1 MNTIIKSL
9 SLLLVT
15 AVFAAVTV
23 DISAQE
29 RDRNRDRG
37 ERGGDRGERGGDRGE
52 RGGDRGERGG
62 DRGGFDRSQIMERIM
77 DRYRENLGF
86 SVAEW
91 KVVQPKVQTVMDN
104 RISSASGMMSMFGGS
119 RRGRGGDSS
128 TEKTPT
134 SELRDLLEKDDAS
147 KGDIK
152 AKLAAYRADRK
163 AREAKLKKAQ
173 EDLRQL
179 LTIKQEAQ
187 AVLAGLLN

>member
-1 MNTIIKSL
+1 MNTLIKSL
-9 SLLLVT
+9 SLLVVT
-15 AVFAAVTV
+15 AVFAGVTV

-37 ERGGDRGERGGDRGE
+37 NRDRGERGQW
-52 RGGDRGERGG
+52 
-62 DRGGFDRSQIMERIM
+62 DRSQILERIM

-91 KVVQPKVQTVMDN
+91 KVVQPKVQAVMDN
-104 RISSASGMMSMFGGS
+104 RISGASGMMSMFGGS

-163 AREAKLKKAQ
+163 AREAKLKNAQ
-173 EDLRQL
+173 EDLRQF

>member
-1 MNTIIKSL
+1 MNTFIKSL
-9 SLLLVT
+9 SLLVVT
-15 AVFAAVTV
+15 AVFASVTV

-37 ERGGDRGERGGDRGE
+37 NRERGERGDRGN
-52 RGGDRGERGG
+52 
-62 DRGGFDRSQIMERIM
+62 FDRSQIMERIM
-77 DRYRENLGF
+77 ERYRENLGI

-91 KVVQPKVQTVMDN
+91 KVVQPKVQAVMDN
-104 RISSASGMMSMFGGS
+104 RISGASGMMSFFGGRGS
-119 RRGRGGDSS
+119 RGRGDSS

-134 SELRDLLEKDDAS
+134 SELRDLLEKENPA
-147 KGDIK
+147 KGEIK

-179 LTIKQEAQ
+179 LTLKQEAQ
-187 AVLAGLLN
+187 AVLSGLLN

>member
-1 MNTIIKSL
+1 MNTLIKSL
-9 SLLLVT
+9 SLLVVT
-15 AVFAAVTV
+15 AVFAGVTV

-37 ERGGDRGERGGDRGE
+37 NRDRGERGQW
-52 RGGDRGERGG
+52 
-62 DRGGFDRSQIMERIM
+62 DRSQIMERIM

-91 KVVQPKVQTVMDN
+91 KVVQPKVQAVMDN
-104 RISSASGMMSMFGGS
+104 RISGASGMMSMFGGS

-134 SELRDLLEKDDAS
+134 SELRDLLEKEDAS

-163 AREAKLKKAQ
+163 AREVKLKKAQ